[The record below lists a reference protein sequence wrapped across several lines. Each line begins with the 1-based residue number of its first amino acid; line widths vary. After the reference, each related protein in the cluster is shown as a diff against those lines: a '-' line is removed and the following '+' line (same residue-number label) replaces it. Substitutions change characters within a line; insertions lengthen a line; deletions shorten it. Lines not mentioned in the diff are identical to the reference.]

1 MKNKIYIFLFVF
13 FFIITILGDNVRA
26 QEQFNFNVSEI
37 EILQKGNLFKGL
49 KKGEI
54 STNDGIIIE
63 ADRFEYDKIKNI
75 LKANGNVQVKD
86 TIKNYIIFSERII
99 YYKNDEI
106 IITEGNSKAT
116 DSLGQTIIADNFKYN
131 KIKNILN
138 ANGNVKLKND
148 LKDVEIFSD
157 FVTQFRN
164 EKKIITKGKT
174 SSIIHSKYNITT
186 SDIIYLED
194 LEVLSSNFKTIITD
208 DKSNLYN
215 LDKFKYSITREELKG
230 ENIVVIS
237 NFNLPKSDKYFF
249 SNAMI
254 NLKTSKMLGKDTRV
268 EMHKS
273 IFGNKKNDPRL
284 IGVSSQVNENITTI
298 NKGVFTSC
306 AKKDSC
312 PPWSISAD
320 KITHDKE
327 KKILK
332 YKNALLKLYN
342 LPVFYLPKFF
352 HPDPSVERQSG
363 FLQPSINDSDIL
375 GSSINSPYFHVISDS
390 KDLTLNPVIF
400 DSGGNDKL
408 RMLQTEFRQENKNSS
423 FITDFGITNN
433 FKSKSANKSKNLTHF
448 FSNYDLELQWDDFK
462 ESNLNISIE
471 KVSKDN
477 YLKIFENYMF
487 DNSVRPKNYDVL
499 TSQIKI
505 DLVDDN
511 YSFSSG
517 LSSYESVNKRNNDRY
532 QHILPYYN
540 FSSTLFSNDIGRLS
554 LYSSGNNILQDTNNL
569 RSRVTNDLNFNS
581 DSFINN
587 RFGFKNNFNIYFKNV
602 NTVAKKDTVYK
613 SSPQSELMNILEFN
627 TSLPFIKDQ
636 NNRTELIKPDLSFRF
651 NPGDMKNHS
660 TADRK
665 IDAKN
670 IFLIDRLGIGDSL
683 ETGKSLTAGIEY
695 RNMNNLNENEY
706 GVKFA
711 SVFRDKEEETI
722 PTKSTINKKN
732 SYLFGSVDYKNSDI
746 FNLEYNFAID
756 DNFEKNNNHRL
767 NFEFQI
773 NNFVTTFNFIEEGD
787 ELGTAHIVEN
797 NFKYQFDEKNFL
809 SFKTR
814 RNKEINLTEYYDI
827 IYEYKNDCLVAGLKF
842 NKSYYED
849 NDLKPTENLMFTI
862 SIIPVLTMNKKLIKI
877 FMKRIF

>member
-1 MKNKIYIFLFVF
+1 
-13 FFIITILGDNVRA
+13 
-26 QEQFNFNVSEI
+26 
-37 EILQKGNLFKGL
+37 
-49 KKGEI
+49 
-54 STNDGIIIE
+54 
-63 ADRFEYDKIKNI
+63 
-75 LKANGNVQVKD
+75 
-86 TIKNYIIFSERII
+86 
-99 YYKNDEI
+99 
-106 IITEGNSKAT
+106 
-116 DSLGQTIIADNFKYN
+116 
-131 KIKNILN
+131 
-138 ANGNVKLKND
+138 
-148 LKDVEIFSD
+148 
-157 FVTQFRN
+157 
-164 EKKIITKGKT
+164 
-174 SSIIHSKYNITT
+174 
-186 SDIIYLED
+186 
-194 LEVLSSNFKTIITD
+194 
-208 DKSNLYN
+208 
-215 LDKFKYSITREELKG
+215 
-230 ENIVVIS
+230 
-237 NFNLPKSDKYFF
+237 
-249 SNAMI
+249 
-254 NLKTSKMLGKDTRV
+254 
-268 EMHKS
+268 
-273 IFGNKKNDPRL
+273 
-284 IGVSSQVNENITTI
+284 
-298 NKGVFTSC
+298 
-306 AKKDSC
+306 
-312 PPWSISAD
+312 
-320 KITHDKE
+320 
-327 KKILK
+327 
-332 YKNALLKLYN
+332 
-342 LPVFYLPKFF
+342 
-352 HPDPSVERQSG
+352 
-363 FLQPSINDSDIL
+363 
-375 GSSINSPYFHVISDS
+375 
-390 KDLTLNPVIF
+390 
-400 DSGGNDKL
+400 
-408 RMLQTEFRQENKNSS
+408 
-423 FITDFGITNN
+423 
-433 FKSKSANKSKNLTHF
+433 
-448 FSNYDLELQWDDFK
+448 
-462 ESNLNISIE
+462 
-471 KVSKDN
+471 
-477 YLKIFENYMF
+477 MF

-517 LSSYESVNKRNNDRY
+517 FSSYESVNKRNNDRY

-706 GVKFA
+706 GVKLA
-711 SVFRDKEEETI
+711 TVFRDKEEETI

-797 NFKYQFDEKNFL
+797 NFKNKFDENNFL

-862 SIIPVLTMNKKLIKI
+862 SIIPVTDYEQKI
-877 FMKRIF
+877 DQNIYEANFLKN